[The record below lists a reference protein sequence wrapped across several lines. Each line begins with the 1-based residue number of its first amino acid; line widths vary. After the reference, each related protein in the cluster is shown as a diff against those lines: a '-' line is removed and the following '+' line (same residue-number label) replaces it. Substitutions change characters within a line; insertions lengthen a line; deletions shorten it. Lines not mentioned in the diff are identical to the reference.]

1 MLRSLYIENIAVIER
16 AELELCPGLNVL
28 TGETGAGKS
37 MVIDALG
44 AVLGERT
51 SRELVR
57 TGCDQA
63 TVSAVFTDVSA
74 PVREALASLGYAPDE
89 DGALLLSRQ
98 VGADGKG
105 GCRVGGRPA
114 TVSVLREI
122 GRLLVNVHGQHENQA
137 LLATDTHIGYL
148 DRMGELLPLR
158 EDYAAH
164 YHRYCEIRR
173 QLRRLD
179 VDEEEKN
186 RRLELLRYQVEELEA
201 AALREG
207 EEETLLSR
215 RTLFR
220 NSEKLLSLLR
230 RAGAA
235 LEGDDEQ
242 DGAASLLSIASESL
256 ETAAPLME
264 TVAPLSERV
273 QALVYEL
280 EECRAALRDASEQL
294 LFDESERDEVEA
306 RLALIH
312 KLTLK
317 YGGSVETALRTL
329 EQNRREL
336 STIESAEEEIRRL
349 SAQLEAV
356 QEEMV
361 QAASRLTRARRA
373 AAETFAGRVQEEL
386 VFLDMPRVT
395 FTVSVEPTALTAT
408 GGDRVEFLLSA
419 NAGEPAKPLSK
430 IASGGEL
437 SRIMLAIKT
446 VMADVDDID
455 TLVFDEIDTGISG
468 RAANKV
474 GIKLRQ
480 AASSEN
486 RGRQILC
493 VTHLAQIA
501 AQAHHHLLI
510 EKAVRDGRTYT
521 DVRPLDRA
529 GRETELARI
538 VSGEVTNSSLQAAR
552 EMLDKVG
559 EATIQL

>member
-16 AELELCPGLNVL
+16 AQLELCPGLNVL

-44 AVLGERT
+44 AVLGERV

-57 TGCDQA
+57 TGCGQA
-63 TVSAVFTDVSA
+63 TVSAVFTGLSDG
-74 PVREALASLGYAPDE
+74 VRQALSSLGYEPDE
-89 DGALLLSRQ
+89 DGSLLLQRQ
-98 VGADGKG
+98 LGADGKG
-105 GCRVGGRPA
+105 SCRIGGRPA

-137 LLATDTHIGYL
+137 LLAPDTHIGYL
-148 DRMGELLPLR
+148 DRLGELMPLR
-158 EDYAAH
+158 EAYAAH
-164 YHRYCEIRR
+164 YHRYCDIRR

-179 VDEEEKN
+179 LDEEEKA
-186 RRLELLRYQVEELEA
+186 RRLELLRYQVEELES

-207 EEETLLSR
+207 EEEALTSR
-215 RTLFR
+215 RALFR

-230 RAGAA
+230 RADAA

-242 DGAASLLSIASESL
+242 DGARTLLAEAGESLAAASE
-256 ETAAPLME
+256 LME
-264 TVAPLSERV
+264 TVAPLCERV
-273 QALVYEL
+273 QTVTYEL
-280 EECRAALRDASEQL
+280 EECRDALREATDSL
-294 LFDESERDEVEA
+294 LFDESERDEVES
-306 RLALIH
+306 RLALIR

-317 YGGSVETALRTL
+317 YGGSVESALRTL
-329 EQNRREL
+329 EQARREL
-336 STIESAEEEIRRL
+336 STIESAQEEIRVL
-349 SAQLEAV
+349 SGQLETV
-356 QEEMV
+356 GEEMV
-361 QAASRLTRARRA
+361 AAAAALTAARRA
-373 AAETFAGRVQEEL
+373 AAESFAARVQEEL
-386 VFLDMPRVT
+386 SFLDMPRVT
-395 FTVSVEPTALTAT
+395 FTVSIEPTALTVS

-419 NAGEPAKPLSK
+419 NPGEPAKPLSK

-480 AASSEN
+480 AASSA
-486 RGRQILC
+486 RRSRQILC

-510 EKAVRDGRTYT
+510 EKTVRDGRTYT

-529 GRETELARI
+529 GRERELARI
-538 VSGEVTNSSLQAAR
+538 VSGEVTQSSLQAAR
-552 EMLDKVG
+552 EMLDKVR
-559 EATIQL
+559 